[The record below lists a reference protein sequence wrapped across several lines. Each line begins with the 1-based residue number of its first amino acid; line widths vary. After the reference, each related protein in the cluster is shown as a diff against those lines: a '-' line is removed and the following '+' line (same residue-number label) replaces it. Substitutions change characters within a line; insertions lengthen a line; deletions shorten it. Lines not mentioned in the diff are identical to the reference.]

1 MYNPTTILHKTLE
14 ILPRYEFEA
23 LVKQY
28 KADKYCKSFT
38 KWNQFVT
45 MLVAQA
51 KGWNS
56 LREIETGFKVHNQKL
71 YHWGFKTNPSKSTL
85 SRANCNTN
93 YEIYEKFFQIVR
105 KLIQPKLLK
114 KKFVF
119 KINEALKI
127 VDSSTVE
134 VSINLFNWAKFR
146 YNKGALKLH
155 TSFNLTDQIPEFINI
170 TDGKVGDINGI
181 NFNSYKDCILTFDR
195 IYTSFSHWNTLNEN
209 NVSFV
214 VRAKSNLNIK
224 VLGQHKKPVD
234 KGVLKNEIVRL
245 DSKGAKET
253 YPNKLRLVTYV
264 DTDSGVI
271 YKYIT
276 NNFKYSAST
285 IAYIYKKRWEI
296 ELFFKW
302 IKQNLKIKTFFGTS
316 ENAVKTQIWV
326 AMIYYLLLRYIQGQT
341 SIKSLLEFTRVMK
354 EIILDNRSIF
364 DIYSAEIRS
373 QIKNIDDDVG
383 QLSINTFMK

>member
-1 MYNPTTILHKTLE
+1 MYNPTTILNKTLE

-28 KADKYCKSFT
+28 KADKYCKFFT
-38 KWNQFVT
+38 TWNQFVT

-51 KGWNS
+51 KNWNS
-56 LREIETGFKVHNQKL
+56 LREIETGFKVHNSKL
-71 YHWGFKTNPSKSTL
+71 YHWGFETNPSRSTL
-85 SRANCNTN
+85 SRTNCNTN

-105 KLIQPKLLK
+105 KSIQPKLLK
-114 KKFVF
+114 KKFDF

-134 VSINLFNWAKFR
+134 VSINLFDWAKFR

-195 IYTSFSHWNTLNEN
+195 IYTSFDHWNTLNEN

-214 VRAKSNLNIK
+214 VRAKSNLNIR
-224 VLGQHKKPVD
+224 VLGQHKKPIG
-234 KGVLKNEIVRL
+234 KGVLKDEIVRL

-253 YPNKLRLVTYV
+253 YSNKLRLVTYV
-264 DTDSGVI
+264 DTDSGVV
-271 YKYIT
+271 YRYIT
-276 NNFKYSAST
+276 NNFRYSAAT

-316 ENAVKTQIWV
+316 KNAVKTQIWV

-373 QIKNIDDDVG
+373 QIKIIDDDVG
-383 QLSINTFMK
+383 QLSIKTILR